1 MLQQIGDSLKG
12 HKWLTY
18 TVFGALA
25 LIFAAWGAYGISNL
39 SFGTSSYVAKVN
51 GHTIAYED
59 VKLAWQREQNQW
71 QQRFGGEIPVGERS
85 LLEDQ
90 LLESVVRDTLL
101 TDRAIDLGYR
111 VSESDLAS
119 AVRAEP
125 AFQLD
130 GHYNAEVA
138 KSRLAQ
144 AGLTE
149 EKYTNDLRS
158 DLERRQL
165 EEGLQLSEFIT
176 PTEVKRLHELNDQ
189 ERQIR
194 YAVLPLDKFSSAVQ
208 ITDAGIQAYYD
219 AHQTQFM
226 TPESVH
232 LQYAQLSLTQVT
244 AQIAVS
250 DADLQDYY
258 AKNKNRYISTEQ
270 RHAHHILVAVNA
282 KVDSAAAL
290 KKAQDI
296 AAKLKAGGNFE
307 ALAKQDSDDAGS
319 SNQGGD
325 LGFAER
331 GSLPG
336 PFGDA
341 LFAMKPGEVSAPVRG
356 NDGYHIIRL
365 DEIVPAKGKTFEEA
379 RADVLDQLRHDRA
392 ADKFGDIQEQIQ
404 QRVDQSG
411 ESLDTL
417 AKEFGLTLAD
427 IPAYLKGTGGG
438 DLGSTKE
445 LQALVFSDT
454 VLNQHRIGGPILVGD
469 DRLVLIKDLAHAL
482 PAAKPL
488 AVVHDQ
494 IVAVLRK
501 QQGTQAALAAA
512 EAAAKSLRSGKDFD
526 AVAKDLGVSADAARF
541 VGREDPSVPA
551 LVREAA
557 FSAPKPGEHQA
568 VFQALAQPDG
578 GAVVLGVLA
587 VRVDTQP
594 ADKQQMS
601 TEVRDLGQQYGDDET
616 RAYVEQARKD
626 AKVQKN
632 IGLFEQQ

>member
-59 VKLAWQREQNQW
+59 VKAAWQREQNQW
-71 QQRFGGEIPVGERS
+71 QQRVGGEIPAGERS

-90 LLESVVRDTLL
+90 LLESEVRNTLL

-111 VSESDLAS
+111 VTDSDLA
-119 AVRAEP
+119 AALRAEP

-144 AGLTE
+144 AGLTQ
-149 EKYTNDLRS
+149 EKYAADMRNE
-158 DLERRQL
+158 LERRQL

-176 PTEVKRLHELNDQ
+176 PTELQRLHQLNDQ

-194 YAVLPLDKFSSAVQ
+194 YAVLPLAKFTAALQ
-208 ITDAGIQAYYD
+208 ITDAAIQAYYA
-219 AHQTQFM
+219 AHQAQFM
-226 TPESVH
+226 TPESVNV
-232 LQYAQLSLTQVT
+232 QYAQLSLPQVT

-270 RHAHHILVAVNA
+270 RHAHHILVAVND
-282 KVDSAAAL
+282 KVDAAAAL
-290 KKAQDI
+290 KKAQDLE
-296 AAKLKAGGNFE
+296 AKLKAGGNFE
-307 ALAKQDSDDAGS
+307 ALAKQYSDDAGS

-331 GSLPG
+331 GSFEG

-341 LFAMKPGEVSAPVRG
+341 LFAMKAGDVSAPVRG
-356 NDGYHIIRL
+356 KDGYHIIRL

-379 RADVLDQLRHDRA
+379 RTDVLDQLRHDRA

-404 QRVDQSG
+404 QKVDQSG
-411 ESLDTL
+411 ETLETL
-417 AKEFGLTLAD
+417 AKEFALNLGD
-427 IPAYLKGTGGG
+427 VPAYLKGTGGG
-438 DLGSTKE
+438 ELGSTKE

-469 DRLVLIKDLAHAL
+469 DKLVLIRDLAHAL

-494 IVAVLRK
+494 IVAVLR
-501 QQGTQAALAAA
+501 QQAGSQAALKAA
-512 EAAAKSLRSGKDFD
+512 EAAAQNLRSGKDFD
-526 AVAKDLGVSADAARF
+526 AVVKDLGVSAEAARF

-551 LVREAA
+551 LVRESA
-557 FSAPKPGEHQA
+557 FKAPKPGAHPIY
-568 VFQALAQPDG
+568 QALAQPDG

-587 VRVDTQP
+587 VRVETQP
-594 ADKQQMS
+594 SDQQQIS
-601 TEVRDLGQQYGDDET
+601 TEVRDLGQQYGDAEG
-616 RAYVEQARKD
+616 RAYVEQARRD

-632 IGLFEQQ
+632 IGMFDQQ